1 MTIYKIFAITA
12 IIALAITF
20 VTAAIKRPASI
31 AEVLAS
37 FLRYFLG
44 AFFIFSGAVKA
55 VDPLGTAFKMEEYFQ
70 VFGQYLPALSGFWEF
85 WAHLALPV
93 SVFMIVLELVLGVA
107 LILGTMPTIT
117 LILYAA
123 IIAFFTF
130 LTGFSAITDKVTD
143 CGCFGDFLKLK
154 PITSFYK
161 DIILSVLVIVLIVW
175 RKHIRLLLNKRISY
189 IALFVITIA
198 SLGFTMSNYYDLPIV
213 NFRAYKVGTDL
224 LKGKSTEGLD
234 EGDIKTFYSLT
245 KTDTKETKE
254 IESKEYTSS
263 GIWRDSTWVIDKS
276 KTRQVVV
283 REPEMPKIKD
293 FIVADRNETDV
304 ADSLLSISGFHL
316 FVTSYSI
323 DKSSPE
329 GYTKI
334 NALLANAA
342 KDGIPINGICS
353 GSLDKADELAN
364 GLYKFYTLDATP
376 IKTWMR
382 SNPGLT
388 LMEGSTIRGLYH
400 YNHLPSYEE
409 LKKMMKK

>member
-12 IIALAITF
+12 VIALVISLIA
-20 VTAAIKRPASI
+20 AAIKRPASI
-31 AEVLAS
+31 SEVLAG
-37 FLRYFLG
+37 FIRYFLG

-85 WAHLALPV
+85 WENLAFPV

-107 LILGTMPTIT
+107 LILGAMPTMT
-117 LILYAA
+117 LFLYAA

-161 DIILSVLVIVLIVW
+161 DIVLSALVVVLIFW
-175 RKHIRLLLNKRISY
+175 RKHIRLLLNNRISY
-189 IALFVITIA
+189 IALVVITLA
-198 SLGFTMSNYYDLPIV
+198 SLGFTMSNYYNLPIV

-234 EGDIKTFYSLT
+234 EGLIKTYYTLT
-245 KTDTKETKE
+245 KVGSNETKE

-263 GIWRDSTWVIDKS
+263 GIWRDSTWVIDKA
-276 KTRQVVV
+276 KTRQEVV

-293 FIVADRNETDV
+293 FIVFNRNETDV
-304 ADSLLSISGFHL
+304 ADSLLSINGFHL
-316 FVTSYSI
+316 FVNSYSI
-323 DKSSPE
+323 DKSSAD
-329 GYTKI
+329 GFKKI
-334 NALLANAA
+334 NELVLKAA
-342 KDGIPINGICS
+342 KDGIPTNGICS
-353 GSLDKADELAN
+353 GNLDRADELADN
-364 GLYKFYTLDATP
+364 LYKFHTLDATP

-382 SNPGLT
+382 SNPGVT